1 MRIYLLTACLFLGA
15 LSAFSSLQAQQ
26 ATSQS
31 GQQETHTLNLQDTEI
46 RLLVETISDITG
58 KNFVIDPEVQGKI
71 TVISGNPIPADEV
84 YDLFLSILSVN
95 GFTTEVQGNTIKI
108 IPQSKGSPVAGNQ
121 QGHPDQYMTKIFRVE
136 HMPVDEVMQVIKS
149 INPKAKIT
157 ANANANMLIVSDK
170 RIHLQQMQELIDNID
185 RSTDSAVELIALQY
199 ANAQDV
205 ADTLSQLLDSGNNLG
220 PQTKIVADS
229 RTNTLVISANP
240 ALKNKIQGIVA
251 QLDQPLATNTQ
262 AQVIYL
268 KYASAD
274 TLVPIL
280 ETLANVQQGEDKNS
294 GNISI
299 QAHIETNSLVVNA
312 PPTVFRNIEQAID
325 KLDIRR
331 QQVLIEAIIAEVSFD
346 NSKEIG
352 VDWFAP
358 IGGDSNDGIVGGS
371 FTGSQQPNLGA
382 EDPLDVF
389 GSLLSGGLN
398 LGYLNFGTGSD
409 GEPLL
414 KFGGLL
420 KAIGTDGNNNILSTP
435 SIVTL
440 NHQEASLSVGQEVP
454 FVTGQYSSTGNS
466 DSSGSPNPFTTIQR
480 EDVGLSLTVTP
491 HINEGGQIVVDI
503 AQEISSIDPN
513 AVNAV
518 DIVTK
523 KRTLK
528 TSVMIPDN
536 SILVL
541 GGLIDDSVQESIKKV
556 PLLGDI
562 PLIRNLFRTKK
573 RSRIKRNLMIFI
585 HPQIMHSD
593 IHQDEISRQRYQD
606 IRRQQQQPKEPEKFR
621 RGEPLLPEINDQI
634 SDQPK

>member
-1 MRIYLLTACLFLGA
+1 MRTFLFTFCFLAGLLTAA
-15 LSAFSSLQAQQ
+15 SSLQAQQ
-26 ATSQS
+26 TKQP
-31 GQQETHTLNLQDTEI
+31 ETHTLNLQDTEI

-58 KNFVIDPEVQGKI
+58 KNFVIDPDVQGKI
-71 TVISGNPIPADEV
+71 TVISGNPIPEDEV

-95 GFTTEVQGNTIKI
+95 GYATEVQGNTIKI
-108 IPQSKGSPVAGNQ
+108 IPQSKSSSMGSGKP
-121 QGHPDQYMTKIFRVE
+121 GHPDQYMTKIFRVE
-136 HMPVDEVMQVIKS
+136 YMPVDEVMQVIKS

-157 ANANANMLIVSDK
+157 ANAEANMLIVSDK
-170 RIHLQQMQELIDNID
+170 RVHLEQMETLINNID
-185 RSTDSAVELIALQY
+185 RSSDSGVELIALQH

-205 ADTLSQLLDSGNNLG
+205 AETLSQLLDTGNNLG

-229 RTNTLVISANP
+229 RTNTLVVSTNP
-240 ALKNKIQGIVA
+240 ALKTKIHTIVS

-262 AQVIYL
+262 AQVVYL
-268 KYASAD
+268 KFATAE

-280 ETLANVQQGEDKNS
+280 ETLANAQQGEDQAPS
-294 GNISI
+294 GISI
-299 QAHIETNSLVVNA
+299 QAHKETNSLVINA
-312 PPTVFRNIEQAID
+312 PPTVYRNIEQAID

-352 VDWFAP
+352 IDWFAP
-358 IGGDSNDGIVGGS
+358 IAGGNGDGIVGGS
-371 FTGSQQPNLGA
+371 FTGNQLPNLGA

-398 LGYLNFGTGSD
+398 LGYLNFGTGID
-409 GEPLL
+409 GSQIL

-435 SIVTL
+435 SVVTL

-528 TSVMIPDN
+528 TSVMIPDD

-541 GGLIDDSVQESIKKV
+541 GGLIDDSVQETIKKV
-556 PLLGDI
+556 PILGDI

-593 IHQDEISRQRYQD
+593 SHQDEISRRRYDD
-606 IRRQQQQPKEPEKFR
+606 IRQQQQQPKEPETFR
-621 RGEPLLPEINDQI
+621 KGEPLLPPIDDQI
-634 SDQPK
+634 NGQPKPE